1 MNSYVVPILYGII
14 FFPIVALFFTFP
26 YMIYQYRKYGSI
38 PPVRV
43 LIVYSFILYLICAYF
58 LVILPLPS
66 IEYVASLKTP
76 TYQLMPFN
84 FINDFIKNTSFNI
97 SDAYTYLLI
106 LKEPIFYQAIYNTLL
121 FLPFG
126 VYLRY
131 YFKCSFKKTIFYS
144 FLLSLFFELTQLT
157 GLYFIYPR
165 SYRLFDVD
173 DLIINT
179 FGGFVGFYFS
189 SLISKIFP
197 SRDEIDNKAYLEG
210 NTIPLFR
217 RLFAFLLDY
226 FVFFI
231 FTFLCTGFIR
241 SFINIKYSI
250 IYYICM
256 ILYYIV
262 YPYMSNGYTIGKKF
276 FKIKIVSLDEK
287 LSIDQII
294 VRYGLMYFLVFKI
307 PSMLLKYLNS
317 NFLIK
322 ILKSKSEFIYL
333 FTSIFLFLFVCYL
346 IKRIHDIGEG
356 KLLIYEK
363 LSRTKNVNM
372 IESIQEN
379 NEK

>member
-144 FLLSLFFELTQLT
+144 FLLCSSYFQDYSWLPSL
-157 GLYFIYPR
+157 
-165 SYRLFDVD
+165 
-173 DLIINT
+173 
-179 FGGFVGFYFS
+179 
-189 SLISKIFP
+189 
-197 SRDEIDNKAYLEG
+197 
-210 NTIPLFR
+210 
-217 RLFAFLLDY
+217 
-226 FVFFI
+226 
-231 FTFLCTGFIR
+231 
-241 SFINIKYSI
+241 
-250 IYYICM
+250 
-256 ILYYIV
+256 
-262 YPYMSNGYTIGKKF
+262 
-276 FKIKIVSLDEK
+276 
-287 LSIDQII
+287 
-294 VRYGLMYFLVFKI
+294 
-307 PSMLLKYLNS
+307 
-317 NFLIK
+317 
-322 ILKSKSEFIYL
+322 
-333 FTSIFLFLFVCYL
+333 VC
-346 IKRIHDIGEG
+346 
-356 KLLIYEK
+356 
-363 LSRTKNVNM
+363 
-372 IESIQEN
+372 
-379 NEK
+379 